1 MFVMTPF
8 WNMASTDQ
16 AIGRAIR
23 SFGHDELPPEKRIV
37 GVYRMCAIPADDTR
51 SIDLL
56 IYNRAE
62 TKDIK
67 IKQMERILKRS
78 AWDCFHNKEKN
89 RNKLDVDGS
98 RECDYQSCDY
108 DCDAYINRDH
118 LSIGK
123 IKDSYNILYGNQN
136 LELISSIVKRIFKSE
151 FSMPFEILLE
161 KIKKEIRSKDGVN
174 SILLARSLYKIITH
188 NEEIINRYG
197 LKNYLREDRNL
208 YFLVDDPSGP
218 SSYMMSWYAEN
229 PIPSKELTPE
239 DAVKVYFSK
248 QITILNE
255 VILEYQNNAS
265 QIKTI
270 LENSPVWLSQQY
282 IELVFASSIFK
293 DKNLNPILSETIK
306 SIYEKGLFKID
317 GHIAHNFFGTWRIL
331 NNENDV
337 PFWRDATKEEE
348 TKTTAV
354 DTRFEINKKLA
365 ELFGYEANI
374 PPTYDPNR
382 QFSDLRIKTLFRA
395 KETMTGGMDQR
406 FDRSGLTC
414 GTSRFSKF
422 SLVKWIFEIC
432 LICIENNID
441 VPLANYTPKIT
452 QQLSNDPSSHYI
464 KHDIKKDLERWIKI
478 LTISNEL
485 EKRGDGFEIL
495 QPLRKTLSKNNKLT
509 FCTIIGLSQDECKDE
524 VDIENPSKGK
534 EILDKRDF
542 IAAINYLS
550 DTTINDMYLDI
561 VGRKYEEKDLDFYLN
576 INIPQTNLKVKDI
589 LLRAINSPN
598 KDDLCSQ
605 IGKWFQDHN
614 LLGFYIETVKKMEE
628 KPEKE
633 KKKKEAKKK

>member
-1 MFVMTPF
+1 VNKICNDSRNIYGEYVQVLIGSDIVSEGLSFKHIRKMFVMTPF

-218 SSYMMSWYAEN
+218 SSYMISWYAEN

-255 VILEYQNNAS
+255 VLLEYQNNAS

-282 IELVFASSIFK
+282 IELVFASFIFK

-331 NNENDV
+331 NNENDIPSLNNNMKGESMREPHRASALGSAKV
-337 PFWRDATKEEE
+337 LSINPNDIIA
-348 TKTTAV
+348 
-354 DTRFEINKKLA
+354 DINKKNMYST
-365 ELFGYEANI
+365 G
-374 PPTYDPNR
+374 TY
-382 QFSDLRIKTLFRA
+382 
-395 KETMTGGMDQR
+395 
-406 FDRSGLTC
+406 
-414 GTSRFSKF
+414 
-422 SLVKWIFEIC
+422 LV
-432 LICIENNID
+432 NNM
-441 VPLANYTPKIT
+441 
-452 QQLSNDPSSHYI
+452 
-464 KHDIKKDLERWIKI
+464 
-478 LTISNEL
+478 
-485 EKRGDGFEIL
+485 
-495 QPLRKTLSKNNKLT
+495 KN
-509 FCTIIGLSQDECKDE
+509 
-524 VDIENPSKGK
+524 
-534 EILDKRDF
+534 
-542 IAAINYLS
+542 
-550 DTTINDMYLDI
+550 
-561 VGRKYEEKDLDFYLN
+561 DLDSIQITFQEMMSQSIHMLDVLTKMVESQEQQQSH
-576 INIPQTNLKVKDI
+576 INQEIQYPDTIFMND
-589 LLRAINSPN
+589 SE
-598 KDDLCSQ
+598 
-605 IGKWFQDHN
+605 
-614 LLGFYIETVKKMEE
+614 Y
-628 KPEKE
+628 
-633 KKKKEAKKK
+633 